1 MLVLTVI
8 QQRHCEL
15 NFPRNLNIFDTAQ
28 FVSTKTAA
36 TSRYALCYVNDFI
49 DYVYN
54 IKIPNISVAVN
65 FGIKFEFT
73 MCDIKISNINIPDIS
88 IMLNNDEVVLNLINI
103 DLEMTSLWN
112 IRQQS
117 YPYSNDDGQL
127 NIIVKN
133 ANMQTILK
141 STVDQNSCPGHII
154 VENLFARAE
163 YESLKIQLEG
173 GNGFLLQSVINIII
187 DLIQDDISKTVK
199 QIVVDQVVA
208 LINTVFEDG
217 RIQKPY
223 LNYENIIKD
232 ARYTSGVQIGNG
244 YLSLLQSGYTYEKFN
259 LQDEYMKRQYL
270 NEKYITLNKF
280 NGDIQFGVHVECF
293 NNIYYIFHK
302 YNNLYSTQM
311 YQVTIAPQM
320 VFMNTVAYIK
330 IQVIINQSIVDVE
343 LLGTPIYDDRRDIE
357 VGTLYFIYQQYQAA
371 SLDVNIDLLQI
382 QKMVVDQM
390 NFVSKNSG
398 FQFSYT
404 HLVDIRKMQYSID
417 PVEQI
422 IRLIGDIPSGCGK

>member
-103 DLEMTSLWN
+103 DLEMTIL
-112 IRQQS
+112 
-117 YPYSNDDGQL
+117 
-127 NIIVKN
+127 K
-133 ANMQTILK
+133 TILK